1 MSLSQTMK
9 VLILC
14 SACLLGVNQ
23 GNVVFAEDKKAARA
37 KLGQAYKVFRKEPKV
52 AAALAEEAVKLA
64 PSYQQAR
71 LFLAWLYN
79 VSLGELDKAVIH
91 YDWLIKN
98 AKERKVKAEAM
109 AEKGSIIYVLE
120 NDAKKT
126 IKLYNEAYAMFR
138 NWNYRDK
145 ASNLAIHINRIDS
158 ALVWGEQA
166 MVGLKA
172 VIDRAH
178 ASKKL
183 TEAQKKQKL
192 AQLDESLIKVKL
204 QVATCHILK
213 KNVKEADRLM
223 KGVTEFGINH
233 QYNLALYRAAQGN
246 KDETFKALDTFVKN
260 RKSVK
265 ARNQSRDFIETEPLF
280 KPFVKDDA
288 KFKALVKREKE
299 KATK

>member
-1 MSLSQTMK
+1 
-9 VLILC
+9 
-14 SACLLGVNQ
+14 
-23 GNVVFAEDKKAARA
+23 
-37 KLGQAYKVFRKEPKV
+37 
-52 AAALAEEAVKLA
+52 
-64 PSYQQAR
+64 
-71 LFLAWLYN
+71 
-79 VSLGELDKAVIH
+79 
-91 YDWLIKN
+91 IKN

-109 AEKGSIIYVLE
+109 AEKGSIVYVLE

-126 IKLYNEAYAMFR
+126 IKLYNEAYALFR

-145 ASNLAIHINRIDS
+145 ASNLALHINRIDS

-178 ASKKL
+178 ASKNL
-183 TEAQKKQKL
+183 TDAQKKQKL

-223 KGVTEFGINH
+223 KGVTKFGINH
-233 QYNLALYRAAQGN
+233 QYNLALYRAAQGK
-246 KDETFKALDTFVKN
+246 KDETFKALETFVKN
-260 RKSVK
+260 RTSIK

-280 KPFVKDDA
+280 KPFVKDDD
-288 KFKALVKREKE
+288 KFKSLVKREKE

>member
-1 MSLSQTMK
+1 MSLSQRVK
-9 VLILC
+9 IFVF
-14 SACLLGVNQ
+14 SAVCLVALSHGSPA
-23 GNVVFAEDKKAARA
+23 FAEDKKAARA
-37 KLGQAYKVFRKEPKV
+37 KLGQAYKVFRKEPKT
-52 AAALAEEAVKLA
+52 AAALAEEAIKLA

-79 VSLGELDKAVIH
+79 VSLGELEKAVVQ

-109 AEKGSIIYVLE
+109 AEKGSIVYVLE

-126 IKLYNEAYAMFR
+126 IKLYNEAYALFR

-145 ASNLAIHINRIDS
+145 ASNLAIHINRVDS
-158 ALVWGEQA
+158 ALLWAEQA

-178 ASKKL
+178 ASKTL

-192 AQLDESLIKVKL
+192 AQLDESLVKVKL
-204 QVATCHILK
+204 QVATCHLLK
-213 KNVKEADRLM
+213 KNQKEADRVM
-223 KGVTEFGINH
+223 KGVTKFGINH

-246 KDETFKALDTFVKN
+246 KEETLKALQNFVKN
-260 RKSVK
+260 RTSIK

-280 KPFVKDDA
+280 KPFVESDA

>member
-1 MSLSQTMK
+1 MSLSQRVK
-9 VLILC
+9 IVVFSAVCLIAL
-14 SACLLGVNQ
+14 SHGSPA
-23 GNVVFAEDKKAARA
+23 FAEDKKGARA
-37 KLGQAYKVFRKEPKV
+37 KLGQAYKVFRKEPKT
-52 AAALAEEAVKLA
+52 AAALAEEAIKLA

-79 VSLGELDKAVIH
+79 VSLGELEKAVVQ

-109 AEKGSIIYVLE
+109 AEKGSIVYVLE

-126 IKLYNEAYAMFR
+126 IKLYNEAYALFR

-145 ASNLAIHINRIDS
+145 ASNLAIHINRVDS
-158 ALVWGEQA
+158 ALLWAEQA

-178 ASKKL
+178 ASKTL

-192 AQLDESLIKVKL
+192 AQLDESLVKVKL
-204 QVATCHILK
+204 QVATCHLLK
-213 KNVKEADRLM
+213 KNQKEADRVM
-223 KGVTEFGINH
+223 KGVTKFGINH

-246 KDETFKALDTFVKN
+246 KEETLKALQNFVKN
-260 RKSVK
+260 RTSVK

-280 KPFVKDDA
+280 KPFVESDA
-288 KFKALVKREKE
+288 KFKEMVKREKE